1 MKKIVA
7 LLLGML
13 VLLAA
18 CTAMA
23 ETVTV
28 EPGEELSFDV
38 SISSASGKS
47 AKIGIETNDAPVSFV
62 GAVGGKTNDTVPPQ
76 NFSDYFVVVNVDY
89 ITIEPDGSDL
99 SGTVEQV
106 RDLEDGV
113 IGTVTIKVKD
123 DAEPGT
129 YTVEAYKKSGS
140 VTVEGSVTFV
150 IEEEEVS
157 DILLG
162 DVNGDGKVNGR
173 DSVRLMK
180 YLIAMDEEDPVTS
193 VEIVEANSDVNQ
205 DGKINGRDSVRLMK
219 MLIAMDEE

>member
-140 VTVEGSVTFV
+140 VTVEGSITFT
-150 IEEEEVS
+150 IEEETS
-157 DILLG
+157 DKLLG
-162 DVNGDGKVNGR
+162 DVNGDGKIDGR
-173 DSVRLMK
+173 DSIRLMR
-180 YLIAMDEEDPVTS
+180 YLVAMDEEDPVVS
-193 VEIVEANSDVNQ
+193 VVIVEANSDMNE
-205 DGKINGRDSVRLMK
+205 DGKFDGRDSIRLMK
-219 MLIAMDEE
+219 LLVSMDE

>member
-62 GAVGGKTNDTVPPQ
+62 GAVGGKTNDTVRPQ

-123 DAEPGT
+123 DAKPGT

-157 DILLG
+157 DRIPGDANDDGEVTTRDALLIMQWIAG
-162 DVNGDGKVNGR
+162 FDVTINEENANCNGDDEVTTR
-173 DSVRLMK
+173 DALMIMQW
-180 YLIAMDEEDPVTS
+180 IAGFE
-193 VEIVEANSDVNQ
+193 VELV
-205 DGKINGRDSVRLMK
+205 
-219 MLIAMDEE
+219 

>member
-62 GAVGGKTNDTVPPQ
+62 GAVGGNTNDTVPPQ

-140 VTVEGSVTFV
+140 VTVEGSITFT
-150 IEEEEVS
+150 IEEKTS
-157 DILLG
+157 DKLLG
-162 DVNGDGKVNGR
+162 DVNGDGKIDGR
-173 DSVRLMK
+173 DSIRLMR
-180 YLIAMDEEDPVTS
+180 YLVAMDEEDPVVS
-193 VEIVEANSDVNQ
+193 VVIVEANSDMNE
-205 DGKINGRDSVRLMK
+205 DGKFDGRDSIRLMK
-219 MLIAMDEE
+219 LLVSMDE

>member
-62 GAVGGKTNDTVPPQ
+62 GAVGGNTNDTVPPQ

-140 VTVEGSVTFV
+140 VTVEGSITFT
-150 IEEEEVS
+150 IEEETS
-157 DILLG
+157 DKLLG
-162 DVNGDGKVNGR
+162 DVNGDGKIDGR
-173 DSVRLMK
+173 DSIRLMR
-180 YLIAMDEEDPVTS
+180 YLVAMDEEDPVVS
-193 VEIVEANSDVNQ
+193 VVIVEANSDMNE
-205 DGKINGRDSVRLMK
+205 DGKFDGRDSIRLMK
-219 MLIAMDEE
+219 LLVSMDE

>member
-62 GAVGGKTNDTVPPQ
+62 GAVGGNTNDTVPPQ

-140 VTVEGSVTFV
+140 VTVEGSITFT
-150 IEEEEVS
+150 IEEKTS
-157 DILLG
+157 DKLLG
-162 DVNGDGKVNGR
+162 DVNGDGKIDGR
-173 DSVRLMK
+173 DSIRLMR
-180 YLIAMDEEDPVTS
+180 YLVAMDEEDPVVS
-193 VEIVEANSDVNQ
+193 VVLVEANSDMNE
-205 DGKINGRDSVRLMK
+205 DGKFDGRDSIRLMK
-219 MLIAMDEE
+219 LLVSMDE

>member
-62 GAVGGKTNDTVPPQ
+62 GAVGGNTNDTVPPQ

-123 DAEPGT
+123 DAKPGT

-157 DILLG
+157 DRIPGDANDDGEVTTRDALLIMQWIAG
-162 DVNGDGKVNGR
+162 FDVTINEENANCNGDDEVTTR
-173 DSVRLMK
+173 DALMIMQW
-180 YLIAMDEEDPVTS
+180 IAGFE
-193 VEIVEANSDVNQ
+193 VELV
-205 DGKINGRDSVRLMK
+205 
-219 MLIAMDEE
+219 